1 MDIQKQG
8 CLEKKK
14 KKEKMIQSA
23 HKRTV
28 MPKKVSLSSPE
39 SPLTHSAHSH
49 CRIERWTKSCVQTGI
64 LTKPLDAQCF
74 LFTLG

>member
-1 MDIQKQG
+1 MEIQNNKG
-8 CLEKKK
+8 VFEKKMRK
-14 KKEKMIQSA
+14 WFQSA
-23 HKRTV
+23 HKRIV

-49 CRIERWTKSCVQTGI
+49 CRMERWTKSCVQAGI